1 MPAHL
6 GGVEV
11 KRRRRV
17 LAEALAPQQISDR
30 RSAVAIVVAWGLF
43 ALGVAHIA
51 FGFIKYRT
59 PLLEAVSAG
68 FVGQFQVPEIRRT
81 AFWFVMLGPLLML
94 AGHAAVHA
102 VSVGDLA
109 LLRLIGF
116 YAMATSLIGVVAFPK
131 SPFWAA
137 LFLSPFLL
145 AAGHGSL

>member
-1 MPAHL
+1 M
-6 GGVEV
+6 
-11 KRRRRV
+11 
-17 LAEALAPQQISDR
+17 
-30 RSAVAIVVAWGLF
+30 AIVVAWCLF

-51 FGFIKYRT
+51 FGVIKYRT

-68 FVGQFQVPEIRRT
+68 FIGQFQVPEIRRT
-81 AFWFVMLGPLLML
+81 AFWFVLLGPLLMF

-116 YAMATSLIGVVAFPK
+116 YATATSLVGVVAFPK

-137 LFLSPFLL
+137 LLVAPLL
-145 AAGHGSL
+145 LVAGYGVL